1 MRPSELFLG
10 SGLEQL
16 GAPHLNSSMHSAQQ
30 GPTLVRYRLSWWEQL
45 GQWWA
50 IVLQFETTRV
60 DAVFFQLEA
69 TFIIIFSHELG
80 VVLRLMAVWCPMA
93 IMRLMVAWATQLDA
107 ALRLGYELPMLII
120 AVAQRL
126 RIGFQL
132 HHAWGRTSLSRS
144 R

>member
-16 GAPHLNSSMHSAQQ
+16 GTPHLNSSMHSAQQ

-50 IVLQFETTRV
+50 IVLQFETTLV

-80 VVLRLMAVWCPMA
+80 VVLRLMAVWCPM
-93 IMRLMVAWATQLDA
+93 RLMVAWATQLDA
-107 ALRLGYELPMLII
+107 ALRLGYELPMLIRLYELPMLII

-132 HHAWGRTSLSRS
+132 HRPRE
-144 R
+144 RE

>member
-1 MRPSELFLG
+1 
-10 SGLEQL
+10 
-16 GAPHLNSSMHSAQQ
+16 MHSAQQ

-50 IVLQFETTRV
+50 IVLQFETTLV

-69 TFIIIFSHELG
+69 TIIIIFSHELG

-107 ALRLGYELPMLII
+107 ALRLPMLIRLYELPM
-120 AVAQRL
+120 RL

-132 HHAWGRTSLSRS
+132 HHAWRRTSLSRN